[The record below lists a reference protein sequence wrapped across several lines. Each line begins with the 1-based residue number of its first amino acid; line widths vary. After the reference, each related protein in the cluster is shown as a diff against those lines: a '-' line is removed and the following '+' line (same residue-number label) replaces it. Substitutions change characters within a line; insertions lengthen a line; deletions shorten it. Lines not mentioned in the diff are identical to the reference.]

1 MYVCFELYD
10 FVVIFVIFIFFLGNG
25 VLIFFFLLLI
35 CIFMNGFFYMS
46 VCLLYVDYDY
56 YLCFYMF
63 CILIEKKGGIEYNFR
78 F

>member
-1 MYVCFELYD
+1 M
-10 FVVIFVIFIFFLGNG
+10 I
-25 VLIFFFLLLI
+25 
-35 CIFMNGFFYMS
+35 GFFYMS

-63 CILIEKKGGIEYNFR
+63 CIYVLIEKKGGIEYNFR